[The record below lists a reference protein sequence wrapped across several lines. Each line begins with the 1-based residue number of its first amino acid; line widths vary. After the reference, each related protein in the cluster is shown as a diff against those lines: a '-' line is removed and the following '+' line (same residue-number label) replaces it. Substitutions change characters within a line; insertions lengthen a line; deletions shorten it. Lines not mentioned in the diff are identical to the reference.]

1 MSVDWGLSRTLPW
14 SWDPRTGWRHSHDCF
29 ILTFSL
35 FRFRKVSADNQA
47 VYCTECFDKIPKIVT
62 LTITET
68 LSWEAGEGVTSISL

>member
-1 MSVDWGLSRTLPW
+1 MISQYI
-14 SWDPRTGWRHSHDCF
+14 F
-29 ILTFSL
+29 L

-47 VYCTECFDKIPKIVT
+47 VYCTECYDKIPKIVT